1 MNPEPLYIDRILISE
16 PIPDASYLSS
26 IPAVRQLMRDGEL
39 RFTRRATVLVGE
51 NGTGKSTLLEA
62 IAVAYGFNP
71 EGGTLNF
78 SFSTEDSHSELYRHI
93 RLAKRRR
100 PRDGFFLRAESFY
113 NMATFIDR
121 HDADPE
127 SGGSI
132 IDGFGGVSLHSRSHG
147 ESFLAAVQN
156 RFHGRGLYLLDEPE
170 AALSPARQLTL
181 LVELTRL
188 IENDSQIILST
199 HSPILAALPG
209 AEVWELSE
217 DGVRAVDYR
226 DTEHFIV
233 MKRFLNAPE
242 RMLEYLL
249 QQD

>member
-1 MNPEPLYIDRILISE
+1 MTQSDLYIDRIHYTGSIDE
-16 PIPDASYLSS
+16 QSYLCG
-26 IPAVRQLMRDGEL
+26 IPSVRCLEREGGL
-39 RFTRRATVLVGE
+39 GLNRRMTILIGE
-51 NGTGKSTLLEA
+51 NGSGKSTLLEA
-62 IAVAYGFNP
+62 VAFAFGFNP

-78 SFSTEDSHSELYRHI
+78 RFSTENSHSELFRHI
-93 RLAKRRR
+93 RLSKRRR